1 MTSGDVRVAVLSRA
15 GEEREITIPGH
26 EAYGGSG
33 MPAWGIGSDETLK
46 FTVEIVN
53 LIPGARAKGEA

>member
-1 MTSGDVRVAVLSRA
+1 MRVLSRA

-33 MPAWGIGSDETLK
+33 MPAWGIGSDETLI
-46 FTVEIVN
+46 FTLEIVN